1 MVKSNVK
8 LQKGDPNSIK
18 VSEDFDMSGK
28 SKQNSHHC
36 FSFSV
41 VLEDLLLLGLPG
53 KTDTLGATFIGKRQL
68 GNRPRE
74 VKVVGRMKADWKVI

>member
-74 VKVVGRMKADWKVI
+74 AKVVGRMKADWKVI

>member
-1 MVKSNVK
+1 MVKSNLK
-8 LQKGDPNSIK
+8 LQKGYPNSIK
-18 VSEDFDMSGK
+18 VSEDFDMTGK

-53 KTDTLGATFIGKRQL
+53 KTDTVGAMFIGKRQL

-74 VKVVGRMKADWKVI
+74 VKVAGKMKADWKVI